1 MGGPHEIARRRV
13 NGSCRRC
20 GRAVFARRQAYLC
33 LRSSRC
39 SSDTTTAKAI
49 MISAVAICA
58 PVMMS
63 VRLFIVR
70 MLLKDISNV

>member
-1 MGGPHEIARRRV
+1 MSRRISVWKGGEDIT
-13 NGSCRRC
+13 
-20 GRAVFARRQAYLC
+20 YLC

-39 SSDTTTAKAI
+39 NSDTTTAKAI

-63 VRLFIVR
+63 VRSFMAR
-70 MLLKDISNV
+70 MLLKDISNI

>member
-1 MGGPHEIARRRV
+1 MNTYTYRHAYV
-13 NGSCRRC
+13 WMCRRI
-20 GRAVFARRQAYLC
+20 GVGKGGEDIAYLC

-39 SSDTTTAKAI
+39 SSDTTTAKAM

-63 VRLFIVR
+63 VRSFMVR